1 MKMKTINTILM
12 SVLIGLFLLSSPDM
26 HAQDPMKVGPKV
38 YKKILLE
45 NDKVRIMSIEFAP
58 GQAIPMHS
66 HPQHSGYILS
76 GGTIQITEKGKSAQI
91 FNLKTG
97 DAVYFPAITHMGKNI
112 GKTTIK
118 LIITEIKPSMKK

>member
-1 MKMKTINTILM
+1 MKAIYTILM

-26 HAQDPMKVGPKV
+26 CAQDPMKVGPIV

-45 NDKVRIMSIEFAP
+45 NDKVRIMSVEFAP
-58 GQAIPMHS
+58 GQAMPMHS

-76 GGTIQITEKGKSAQI
+76 GGTIQITEKGKPAQI

-97 DAVYFPAITHMGKNI
+97 DALYFPAITHMGKNI

-118 LIITEIKPSMKK
+118 LVITEIKPAMKK